1 MGAYD
6 RMKWKDQCDQEMND
20 YSTHRLK
27 HYKTVYFL
35 KLHYSFELN
44 ESSLVISVQVY

>member
-27 HYKTVYFL
+27 QYIKQYIFL
-35 KLHYSFELN
+35 KLHYSFEC
-44 ESSLVISVQVY
+44 SDVK